1 MKKLRFQ
8 IRSWN
13 RAKKLEI
20 CIRRIAEE
28 VVKIGKQDE
37 CVIFVIDNHSSDETP
52 KVLKKLK
59 KEIPFLL
66 TYRYPKWCTVE
77 EVLPIP
83 EEILKKVEAEFVWLW
98 GDDDI
103 LLHDTLP
110 IVWKVLTSEEAKNCA
125 IIHAGHGWL
134 KPHSYKVYHGTV
146 IEFCNLMGFAQFIGW
161 LTSIIFGK
169 SLIEKF
175 INNLAELE
183 ILNDLCPYTSNFL
196 KTAFPHVLFSLY
208 FSAYEPAIV
217 IDYPIAEPMEP
228 QKAEDAERWEKENIG
243 WRYFLFAK
251 EVKRLYDI
259 GIFKE
264 KLKPRFFKYHSFY
277 LWDRFLSEMIAS
289 RLGLYTRNPR
299 RDEGWQ
305 IILDMADMID
315 DQGVAKQIRT
325 SVYLAKGLTREY
337 QHLKK
342 LLEKLPQEE
351 VTIRKELEDRL
362 KEVEKNLFLTY
373 QEVIKPIFKVGWAG
387 EGIQLTSSIKNCLYN
402 SSSIIS

>member
-52 KVLKKLK
+52 RVLKKLK
-59 KEIPFLL
+59 KEIPFLV

-77 EVLPIP
+77 EWLSIP
-83 EEILKKVEAEFVWLW
+83 EEIMEKVEAEFVWIW

-103 LLHDTLP
+103 LLQDTLP
-110 IVWKVLTSEEAKNCA
+110 IVWKILTSEEAKNCA
-125 IIHAGHGWL
+125 IIHIAQGWL

-146 IEFCNLMGFAQFIGW
+146 IEFCNLMGFNQFIGW
-161 LTSIIFGK
+161 TTSVIWGEP
-169 SLIEKF
+169 LISNF
-175 INNLAELE
+175 VNNLANLE
-183 ILNDLCPYTSNFL
+183 ALHKLCPYTSDFL
-196 KTAFPHVLFSLY
+196 KCAFSHVLFILY
-208 FSAYEPAIV
+208 FSAYNPAIV

-228 QKAEDAERWEKENIG
+228 PKAEDAERWEKENIG

-264 KLKPRFFKYHSFY
+264 KLKPGFFKYLVY
-277 LWDRFLSEMIAS
+277 NLWDRFLGEMIVS

-299 RDEGWQ
+299 PDEGWQ
-305 IILDMADMID
+305 IILDIADIID
-315 DQGVAKQIRT
+315 DPTVAKQIRS
-325 SVYLAKGLTREY
+325 SVYLAKGLTMEY

-342 LLEKLPQEE
+342 LLENLPQEE
-351 VTIRKELEDRL
+351 TRLKKELEERL
-362 KEVEKNLFLTY
+362 NEIRKSLLITY
-373 QEVIKPIFKVGWAG
+373 QEITKPVFKEGWAG
-387 EGIQLTSSIKNCLYN
+387 RGYKRN
-402 SSSIIS
+402 